1 MQDSESPAQAIRSV
15 THLDLADG
23 SALLLPQIRTERS
36 GAAAQPEPSSLRPVF
51 EVRELVGG
59 ELDFVKP
66 ARPPPS
72 AQLTDWRVPKTFSA
86 GPCSFSIQR
95 ALVRKSHTSLSRPTR
110 N

>member
-23 SALLLPQIRTERS
+23 SALLLPHIRTERS

-72 AQLTDWRVPKTFSA
+72 AQLADWRVPKTFSA
-86 GPCSFSIQR
+86 GPCSFSI
-95 ALVRKSHTSLSRPTR
+95 
-110 N
+110 